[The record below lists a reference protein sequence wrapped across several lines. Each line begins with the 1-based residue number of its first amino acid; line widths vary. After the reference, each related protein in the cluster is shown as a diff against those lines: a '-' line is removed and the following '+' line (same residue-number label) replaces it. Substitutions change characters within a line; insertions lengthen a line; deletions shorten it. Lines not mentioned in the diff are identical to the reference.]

1 MNTKR
6 IWNLCIKLIAMM
18 IFCSLVA
25 GCSSSSSIGVNIDDD
40 SKIASTAIVVDAGE
54 DSSDVTSSVVVPD
67 ENKSQIIPTEL
78 SGTRTFK
85 NMTYA
90 EPTEWNPTDAES
102 GIYYYPYAGSR
113 NGLVYVYYSEF
124 PCTLDDSV
132 NDAYKDFLK
141 GSFNKEQDT
150 ILEEKPIEISGFKAY
165 YARGISHSSDEFDL
179 DCEMYVVHDGSCLYG
194 FLFVEKNSLSEEFL
208 AYSKP
213 IIDSIVITPPQAE
226 ATEQSQQENTQ
237 EPQEKQQVPADDG
250 ATLGQKNALKQAQSY
265 LSFKGFSYSGLVEQL
280 KFEGYSDDEAT
291 YAADNCGAD
300 WNEQALHSAK
310 DYLSFKGFSASG
322 LKSQLEYEGFTS
334 DQAQYG
340 VDNCGADWNEQAKK
354 AAESYMSFT
363 SFSRD
368 QLISQLEFEGFS
380 REQAEYGAT
389 AVGY

>member
-1 MNTKR
+1 M
-6 IWNLCIKLIAMM
+6 LIAMM

-25 GCSSSSSIGVNIDDD
+25 GCSSSSSTGVNVDDD
-40 SKIASTAIVVDAGE
+40 SKIISTASVVDAGE
-54 DSSDVTSSVVVPD
+54 DSSDVTNSVVVQD
-67 ENKSQIIPTEL
+67 ENKNQIIPTEL

-90 EPTEWNPTDAES
+90 EPIEWTPTDAES

-113 NGLVYVYYSEF
+113 NGLVYVFYSEF
-124 PCTLDDSV
+124 PCALDDSV
-132 NDAYKDFLK
+132 NDAYKDFVK
-141 GSFNKEQDT
+141 GSFNTEQDT
-150 ILEEKPIEISGFKAY
+150 ILEEKPMEISGLKAY
-165 YARGISHSSDEFDL
+165 YVRGISHSGDEYDL
-179 DCEMYVVHDGSCLYG
+179 DCEMYVVHDGSCLYA
-194 FLFVEKNSLSEEFL
+194 FLFGEKSSLSEEFR

-213 IIDSIVITPPQAE
+213 IIDSIVIAPSQAE
-226 ATEQSQQENTQ
+226 AAEQSQQENTQ
-237 EPQEKQQVPADDG
+237 EPQEEQQVPADDG

-280 KFEGYSDDEAT
+280 KFEGYSDEEAT
-291 YAADNCGAD
+291 YAADYCGAD

-363 SFSRD
+363 SFSRE

>member
-1 MNTKR
+1 MNKKR
-6 IWNLCIKLIAMM
+6 IWNACIRLIAMM

-25 GCSSSSSIGVNIDDD
+25 GCSSSSSTGVNVDDD
-40 SKIASTAIVVDAGE
+40 SKIASTASAVDVGK
-54 DSSDVTSSVVVPD
+54 DSSDITDSVVVQD

-78 SGTRTFK
+78 SGTRTLK

-90 EPTEWNPTDAES
+90 EPTEWIPTDAES

-165 YARGISHSSDEFDL
+165 YARGISHPSNEFDL
-179 DCEMYVVHDGSCLYG
+179 DCEMYIVHDGSCLYG
-194 FLFVEKNSLSEEFL
+194 FLFGEKNSLSEEFL

-226 ATEQSQQENTQ
+226 ATEQSQQENSQ
-237 EPQEKQQVPADDG
+237 EPQEEQQVPADDG

-280 KFEGYSDDEAT
+280 KFEGYSDEEAT

-300 WNEQALHSAK
+300 WNEQAYKKAQEYLKLTSFNHS
-310 DYLSFKGFSASG
+310 DMVD
-322 LKSQLEYEGFTS
+322 QLVFEGFTN
-334 DQAQYG
+334 D
-340 VDNCGADWNEQAKK
+340 
-354 AAESYMSFT
+354 
-363 SFSRD
+363 
-368 QLISQLEFEGFS
+368 
-380 REQAEYGAT
+380 QAEYGAT
-389 AVGY
+389 KAGL